1 MIVAMDGPA
10 GCGKSTIAKLLSQRT
25 GFLYLN
31 SGSLYRAVSYAAIGR
46 GLGIDDREDLVTC
59 ARSLVLA
66 YDADGTVVMD
76 GIRRTEELRSAP
88 VEAIVAQ
95 VSAIPAIRAL
105 VDAVVRATAEG
116 RDVVVEGRD
125 MTTVVF
131 PDADLKFFID
141 ASVEERAR
149 RRFEQNS
156 SNQSYMEILDN
167 IRMRDEIDRNKAVGA
182 LKIARDAL
190 YLDTSGLTI
199 EQVYETVNSKI
210 LHVREGHGQ

>member
-31 SGSLYRAVSYAAIGR
+31 SGSLYRAISYAAIGR
-46 GLGIDDREDLVTC
+46 GLGLEDRKGLIAC
-59 ARSLVLA
+59 ARSLSLSYDEDGAIILDGVKLA
-66 YDADGTVVMD
+66 
-76 GIRRTEELRSAP
+76 EELRSAA
-88 VEAIVAQ
+88 VDAIVAQ
-95 VSAIPAIRAL
+95 VSAIPDIRSV
-105 VDAVVRATAEG
+105 VDAVVRAAARG

-131 PDADLKFFID
+131 PDADVKFYID
-141 ASVEERAR
+141 ASVEERAK
-149 RRFEQNS
+149 RRFEQKS
-156 SNQSYMEILDN
+156 SDQSLKEILDN

-182 LKIARDAL
+182 LKIAADAL

-199 EQVYETVNSKI
+199 EQVYETVYSKI